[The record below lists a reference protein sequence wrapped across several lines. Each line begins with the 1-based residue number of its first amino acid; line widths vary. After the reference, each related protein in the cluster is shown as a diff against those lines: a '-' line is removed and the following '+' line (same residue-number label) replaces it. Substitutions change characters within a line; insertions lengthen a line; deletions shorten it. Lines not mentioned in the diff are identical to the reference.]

1 MALTAHLSTATL
13 LPTYG
18 AHIGPISLRVAA
30 LWLALAA
37 AASSAGI
44 IHSPTLD
51 PYKANQIFPIM
62 YLLAAAILCVCHA
75 LQNRA
80 EQIRELQVGVC
91 DRM

>member
-1 MALTAHLSTATL
+1 MAAF
-13 LPTYG
+13 
-18 AHIGPISLRVAA
+18 
-30 LWLALAA
+30 WLALAA

-62 YLLAAAILCVCHA
+62 YLLSAAILCVCHA

-80 EQIRELQVGVC
+80 EQIRELQASC
-91 DRM
+91 ASA